1 MVTTKSNPKYTPQR
15 GDIVWINFDP
25 QSGKEIM
32 KRRPALIL
40 SGEDYN
46 KIGLALMCPITSKI
60 KGYPFE
66 VKISLMKKSG
76 AVLADQVKN
85 LDWSKRQAKFISKC
99 SEKEM
104 KQVLQLIATLLVG

>member
-1 MVTTKSNPKYTPQR
+1 MVTTAKYTPQK
-15 GDIVWINFDP
+15 GDFVWINFDP

-32 KRRPALIL
+32 KRRPALVL
-40 SGEDYN
+40 SGGDYN

-66 VKISLMKKSG
+66 VKVELMKKNG
-76 AVLADQVKN
+76 VILADQIKN
-85 LDWSKRQAKFISKC
+85 LDWSKRQVKFILRCDDKV
-99 SEKEM
+99 M